1 MKLTSNVSRGEWQ
14 PDACSMEKQTVVR
27 TVVSLSFGVG
37 ETSCS
42 QGIVYVACSCKQTKT
57 LKEIFSPPECSINV
71 NAPLLYEI
79 STCTKTRQDD
89 PKRKKKHCHIHTENE
104 MQLDYI
110 KGNKVLSIHP
120 HITINLLIRQMTKFV
135 CIGPNYFLDFIL
147 LLQKDH
153 FYILYVELCCWLQI
167 NVNTAYCRDNK
178 LYKARYTCMYPCTL
192 NAML

>member
-1 MKLTSNVSRGEWQ
+1 MYHVGSDDLTHARWKSRQLFALWFLSRLVQEKPAAHRVSFMQ
-14 PDACSMEKQTVVR
+14 HVPVNKQKP
-27 TVVSLSFGVG
+27 SKKF
-37 ETSCS
+37 
-42 QGIVYVACSCKQTKT
+42 
-57 LKEIFSPPECSINV
+57 FHPPECSINV

-89 PKRKKKHCHIHTENE
+89 PKKKKKHCHIHTENE

-135 CIGPNYFLDFIL
+135 CICPNYFLDFIL

>member
-1 MKLTSNVSRGEWQ
+1 MKYLHV
-14 PDACSMEKQTVVR
+14 PKQGR
-27 TVVSLSFGVG
+27 MIQKG
-37 ETSCS
+37 
-42 QGIVYVACSCKQTKT
+42 
-57 LKEIFSPPECSINV
+57 
-71 NAPLLYEI
+71 
-79 STCTKTRQDD
+79 
-89 PKRKKKHCHIHTENE
+89 KKKHCHIHTENE

-135 CIGPNYFLDFIL
+135 CICPNYFLDFIL